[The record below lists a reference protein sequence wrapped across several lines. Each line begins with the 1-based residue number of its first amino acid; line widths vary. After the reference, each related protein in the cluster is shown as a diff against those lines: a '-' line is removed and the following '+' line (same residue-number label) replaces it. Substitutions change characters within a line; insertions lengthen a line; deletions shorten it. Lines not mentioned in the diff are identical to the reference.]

1 MEYKDYYK
9 ILGVDR
15 NAEEKEI
22 KKAYRKLARQHHP
35 DVNPG
40 DETAEERFKDINEA
54 YEVLSDPEKR
64 RKYDQL
70 GSSWQQWQRTGR
82 DPGGFDWSQWFSGA
96 QPGGGVRV
104 EYGDLRDLG
113 DLFGSGGFSDFFR
126 AIFGGMG
133 APRSGWT
140 QAQQARPR
148 RGQDYTQPVEITL
161 EEAFQGTTRMI
172 QKDGRRLE
180 VKIPPGV
187 MTSSKVRVAGE
198 GSPGIAGGASG
209 DLYLEV
215 RVLPHSIFE
224 REGDDLR
231 CEVPVG
237 LYTVALG
244 GEVKLPTLSGDVMLK
259 ISPETQGGRTFRLR
273 GKGMPNLRNPKKRGD
288 LYAKLRVQVPQK
300 LSQREKE
307 LFRELASLHQDTQ
320 ERQ

>member
-9 ILGVDR
+9 TLGVNR

-22 KKAYRKLARQHHP
+22 KKAYRKLARQYHP
-35 DVNPG
+35 DMNPG
-40 DETAEERFKDINEA
+40 DKAAEEHFKDINEA

-82 DPGGFDWSQWFSGA
+82 DPGGFDWSRWSSAA
-96 QPGGGVRV
+96 QPGGVRV
-104 EYGDLRDLG
+104 EYRDLGDLG
-113 DLFGSGGFSDFFR
+113 DLFGRDFSDFFQS
-126 AIFGGMG
+126 IFGGMG
-133 APRSGWT
+133 AP
-140 QAQQARPR
+140 QARPR

-187 MTSSKVRVAGE
+187 TTGSKVRVAGE
-198 GSPGIAGGASG
+198 GSPGIVGGASG

-215 RVLPHSIFE
+215 KVLPHSLFE

-231 CEVPVG
+231 CEVPVN
-237 LYTVALG
+237 LYTAVLG
-244 GEVKLPTLSGDVMLK
+244 GEVKVPTLSGDVMLN
-259 ISPETQGGRTFRLR
+259 IPPETQGGRTFRLR
-273 GKGMPNLRNPKKRGD
+273 GKGMPNLGNPKKRGD
-288 LYAKLRVQVPQK
+288 LYARLMVQVPQK

-307 LFRELASLHQDTQ
+307 LFRELASLRPDQG
-320 ERQ
+320 

>member
-22 KKAYRKLARQHHP
+22 KKTYRKLARQYHP

-40 DETAEERFKDINEA
+40 DKAAEERFKGINEA

-64 RKYDQL
+64 QKYDQL
-70 GSSWQQWQRTGR
+70 GSSWQQWQRTGK
-82 DPGGFDWSQWFSGA
+82 DPGGFDWSQWSSGA

-104 EYGDLRDLG
+104 EYRDLG
-113 DLFGSGGFSDFFR
+113 DLGDIFGGRDFSDFFQSV
-126 AIFGGMG
+126 FGGMG
-133 APRSGWT
+133 AP
-140 QAQQARPR
+140 QARPR

-187 MTSSKVRVAGE
+187 KTGSKVRVAGE
-198 GSPGIAGGASG
+198 GSPGMAGGTSG

-215 RVLPHSIFE
+215 VVLPHSTLE

-231 CEVPVG
+231 CELPVN
-237 LYTVALG
+237 LYTAVLG
-244 GEVKLPTLSGDVMLK
+244 GEVEVPTLGGGVMLK
-259 ISPETQGGRTFRLR
+259 IPPGTQGGRTFRLR
-273 GKGMPNLRNPKKRGD
+273 GKGLPNLRNPKKRGD
-288 LYAKLRVQVPQK
+288 LYARLRVQVPKK
-300 LSQREKE
+300 LNPREEE
-307 LFRELASLHQDTQ
+307 LFHELASLRQDK
-320 ERQ
+320 

>member
-22 KKAYRKLARQHHP
+22 KKAYRKLARQYHP

-40 DETAEERFKDINEA
+40 DKAAEEQFKDINEA

-64 RKYDQL
+64 QKYDQL
-70 GSSWQQWQRTGR
+70 GSNWQQWQRMGR
-82 DPGGFDWSQWFSGA
+82 DPGGFDWSQWSSGA
-96 QPGGGVRV
+96 QPGSGRTRV
-104 EYGDLRDLG
+104 EYRDLG
-113 DLFGSGGFSDFFR
+113 DLGDLFRGRDFSDFFQS
-126 AIFGGMG
+126 IFGGMG
-133 APRSGWT
+133 AP
-140 QAQQARPR
+140 QAHPR

-161 EEAFQGTTRMI
+161 EEAFRGATRMI

-187 MTSSKVRVAGE
+187 RTGSKVRVAGE
-198 GSPGIAGGASG
+198 GGPGMAGGVSG

-215 RVLPHSIFE
+215 TVLPHFVFE

-231 CEVPVG
+231 CEVTVG
-237 LYTVALG
+237 LYTAVLG
-244 GEVKLPTLSGDVMLK
+244 GEVNVPTLSGDVMLK
-259 ISPETQGGRTFRLR
+259 IPPETQGGRTFRLR
-273 GKGMPNLRNPKKRGD
+273 GKGLPSLRHPQKHGD
-288 LYAKLRVQVPQK
+288 LYAKLRIQIPQK

-307 LFRELASLHQDTQ
+307 LFRELASL
-320 ERQ
+320 R

>member
-9 ILGVDR
+9 VLGVDR

-40 DETAEERFKDINEA
+40 DKAAEERFKDINEA

-64 RKYDQL
+64 GKYDQL
-70 GSSWQQWQRTGR
+70 GSSWQQWQHTGR
-82 DPGGFDWSQWFSGA
+82 DPSGFDWSQWFSAA
-96 QPGGGVRV
+96 QPGGGRV
-104 EYGDLRDLG
+104 EYRDLGDLG
-113 DLFGSGGFSDFFR
+113 DLFGGRDFSDFFQ
-126 AIFGGMG
+126 AIFGGTG
-133 APRSGWT
+133 APRTGR
-140 QAQQARPR
+140 AGARQVRSR

-187 MTSSKVRVAGE
+187 RTGSKVRVAGE
-198 GSPGIAGGASG
+198 GSPGMAGGASG

-215 RVLPHSIFE
+215 AILPHSVFE

-231 CEVPVG
+231 CEVPIS
-237 LYTVALG
+237 LYTVVLG
-244 GEVKLPTLSGDVMLK
+244 GEAKVPTPGGDVLLK
-259 ISPETQGGRTFRLR
+259 IPPGTQGGRTFRLR
-273 GKGMPNLRNPKKRGD
+273 GKGMPNLRYPKKRGD
-288 LYAKLRVQVPQK
+288 LYARLQVRVPQK
-300 LSQREKE
+300 LSQREQE
-307 LFRELASLHQDTQ
+307 LFRELASLRPDK
-320 ERQ
+320 